1 MRLFIFIFFPR
12 LPFTTL
18 LSAKDELASERL
30 LKYLVNFIS
39 NGDPNQGYSVENN
52 ANWEPATQPN
62 YEYFDINGN
71 EASPKMKYDDEMKV
85 RAEFWSHIFDEIHS
99 KFNYLSGTPPKTM
112 EELSIFA
119 PKKSKEDL

>member
-1 MRLFIFIFFPR
+1 MCLLISKIFPPFALIRHCSAVRDTRVVIISLVIFPR

-62 YEYFDINGN
+62 
-71 EASPKMKYDDEMKV
+71 
-85 RAEFWSHIFDEIHS
+85 
-99 KFNYLSGTPPKTM
+99 
-112 EELSIFA
+112 
-119 PKKSKEDL
+119 